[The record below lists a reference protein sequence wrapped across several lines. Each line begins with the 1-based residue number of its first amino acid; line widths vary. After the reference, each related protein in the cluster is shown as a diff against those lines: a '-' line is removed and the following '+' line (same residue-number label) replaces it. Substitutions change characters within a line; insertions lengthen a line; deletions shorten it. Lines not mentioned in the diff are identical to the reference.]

1 MNKISSFLFCF
12 IFTIGICLGQNSR
25 LEKDYLE
32 DQLYFGLTYNS
43 LINTPNGFDQKGFS
57 YGITAGFIK
66 DIPFNKQRNI
76 GIGLGFGYSY
86 DSYSQNLLVKH
97 ENNTDVLSISNSYET
112 NLLSISSL
120 DIPLEFRWR
129 TSSLEKYKFWRIYS
143 GIKFSYLFKHKS
155 KYVYNE
161 FDNIDENIDFINKF
175 QYGAY
180 TSMGFNTWNFY
191 VYYSLTSILK
201 EGTKTVDSL
210 PVEIVPIKLGLI
222 FYIL

>member
-1 MNKISSFLFCF
+1 MKHCRPRRLQLFQHTYYC
-12 IFTIGICLGQNSR
+12 QN
-25 LEKDYLE
+25 
-32 DQLYFGLTYNS
+32 
-43 LINTPNGFDQKGFS
+43 NG
-57 YGITAGFIK
+57 
-66 DIPFNKQRNI
+66 
-76 GIGLGFGYSY
+76 
-86 DSYSQNLLVKH
+86 
-97 ENNTDVLSISNSYET
+97 
-112 NLLSISSL
+112 
-120 DIPLEFRWR
+120 
-129 TSSLEKYKFWRIYS
+129 TSTKR
-143 GIKFSYLFKHKS
+143 
-155 KYVYNE
+155 VYNE